1 MTAEGGSVVNLPFIL
16 QPSNSESPT
25 WLELSSG
32 HSVLEN
38 HPNNVPESLENGGT
52 MVISEY
58 SFPRF
63 LCVCF
68 KICIAA
74 KFLK

>member
-1 MTAEGGSVVNLPFIL
+1 MTAEGSSVVNLPFIL
-16 QPSNSESPT
+16 QPSNSESPR
-25 WLELSSG
+25 WLELSFG
-32 HSVLEN
+32 HSVLDN
-38 HPNNVPESLENGGT
+38 RPNSIPGSLENGGT
-52 MVISEY
+52 RVISEY
-58 SFPRF
+58 SFPCF